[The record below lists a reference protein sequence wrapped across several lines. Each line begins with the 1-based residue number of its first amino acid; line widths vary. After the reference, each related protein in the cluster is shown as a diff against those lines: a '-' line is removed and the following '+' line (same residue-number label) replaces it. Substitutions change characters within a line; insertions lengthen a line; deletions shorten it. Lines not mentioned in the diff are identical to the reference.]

1 VVWSVLKRD
10 RPFVEPDPTV
20 VKNIERQKQIRHHVN
35 RLRQLGA
42 DEVAIVGIM
51 ERLLAGAACDR
62 RPGSG

>member
-51 ERLLAGAACDR
+51 ERLLAGAACDG